1 MSQRQAT
8 FGDLELQI
16 LETLTQLGGALTTYF
31 RESKNRMQ
39 EITNQNQQLM
49 ADLAKEKVKN
59 SKEPEPKVIK
69 SNKK

>member
-16 LETLTQLGGALTTYF
+16 LEALTMVGGNLTTIF
-31 RESKNRMQ
+31 REYRNKVS
-39 EITNQNQQLM
+39 ELTNQNQQLM
-49 ADLAKEKVKN
+49 ADLAKEKVRN